1 MAKEKIIQDLSEEAK
16 KVLEMVENMSV
27 IELASLVKVMEEKF
41 GVSASAPL
49 AIAATPASDVAPIE
63 AKEEKTIFDV
73 ELTETGAQKLAVI
86 KAVRELNSSLGLVDA
101 KNLVESAPKIV
112 LQGAKKEDAEA
123 AKTKLETAGAKV
135 TLK

>member
-73 ELTETGAQKLAVI
+73 ELTDTGAQKLAVI

-112 LQGAKKEDAEA
+112 LQGAKKEDAEG